1 MAGFIAKQPNGLYC
15 RFSTIVDAPTHYNM
29 TFEDYINL
37 IKERGYDHEAAVK
50 EAKEVIEYHLK
61 PFEEVIERFVPNNMS
76 EEVFKEW
83 LKLVGYKEEKDGKKD

>member
-15 RFSTIVDAPTHYNM
+15 RFSAIVDCPTHYNM
-29 TFEDYINL
+29 TFEDYINA
-37 IKERGYDHEAAVK
+37 IKESGYNYETAVK

-76 EEVFKEW
+76 EEAFKEW
-83 LKLVGYKEEKDGKKD
+83 LKLVGYKDKIK

>member
-29 TFEDYINL
+29 TFEDYINVR
-37 IKERGYDHEAAVK
+37 KEKGESQEEAFK
-50 EAKEVIEYHLK
+50 EAEIVIKCYLK

-76 EEVFKEW
+76 EEAFKEW
-83 LKLVGYKEEKDGKKD
+83 LKLVGYKNNEI